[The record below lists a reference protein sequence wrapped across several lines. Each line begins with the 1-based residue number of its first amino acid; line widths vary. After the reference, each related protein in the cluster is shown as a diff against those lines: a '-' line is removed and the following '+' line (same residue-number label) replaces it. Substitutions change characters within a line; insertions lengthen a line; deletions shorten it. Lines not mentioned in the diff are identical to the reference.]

1 MKPLKSELNYHDI
14 NHYQAASLP
23 YSMKIKQPLSV
34 LLFLVPSAFSAAQE
48 LCSTPVNSFVLE
60 KRLPNGQIK
69 VISNMASIQQDTVA
83 EFQGKVEITSDNAHI
98 KADSARIDRNSQQ
111 LTAIGDVNYQNP
123 QLSVTSQEILLN
135 TQTNRLEIADTA
147 YEFTQFNA
155 RGQAKQLLIDEK
167 EGIKL
172 GAVTFS
178 TCPIGDEDW
187 LIHADSIQVRPNT
200 SRGVARNAFFYVQD
214 IPIFYLPYYSFPVT
228 EERQTGL
235 LMPKPGSSSSTGV
248 SFEQPYYINLADNYD
263 ATISPRLMSNRG
275 LQLKTEFRYLTPQ
288 SNGQLNLEYMPD
300 DSQTISDSARYFYR
314 FIHAGALSENWQLN
328 VDFNGLSDDNY
339 IVDLGSDYYSQADT
353 HLFKTIGVNYYSQQF
368 NFSMQVKDFEILGE
382 QQDSYRA
389 LPEMKLDYQSDL
401 MGALVFD
408 LHSELAHFD
417 NNNASSPTATRAHL
431 APTLRFPYTNTWGE
445 FLAETSLLHTYYR
458 QQNTED
464 SLLDSEVTRTLGQAK
479 LFGALVFERQSSWFN
494 NDVTQT
500 LEPKAQYLY
509 TSYQDQSNIGMY
521 DTTRLFND
529 FSGLFR
535 GQEFTGLDRI
545 SDKNQVTLGITSRI
559 IDQDNRERFK
569 LSLGQIFYLKDNK
582 VAAASKQNDRSA
594 LAGELDWRIGSKWF
608 SHTELQVST
617 QTNQLERSSMALEY
631 RLATDKMLQ
640 FNHRYVRDLS
650 GERIS
655 QLGLTASWPIT
666 PNWHWV
672 GRWYRD
678 IDRHRSIESYT
689 GVQYESCCWALRIVA
704 QRQLTSRFDENG
716 VQSTNE
722 FDSGIALQFLF
733 KGMGGDSSGPKM
745 LREGLFGYR
754 QPYLVD

>member
-1 MKPLKSELNYHDI
+1 
-14 NHYQAASLP
+14 
-23 YSMKIKQPLSV
+23 V
-34 LLFLVPSAFSAAQE
+34 LFFLVPSAFGAAQE
-48 LCSTPVNSFVLE
+48 LCQTPVNTFQVE
-60 KRLPNGQIK
+60 KRLPTGQIK
-69 VISNMASIQQDTVA
+69 VISNMASIQQDTLA
-83 EFQGKVEITSDNAHI
+83 EFQGNVEITSENAHI
-98 KADSARIDRNSQQ
+98 KADSARIDRNIQQ
-111 LTAIGDVNYQNP
+111 LTAIGDVKYQDP
-123 QLSVTSQEILLN
+123 QLSVTSQKIVLN

-155 RGQAKQLLIDEK
+155 RGQAKQLLVDEQ

-172 GAVTFS
+172 GGVTFS
-178 TCPIGDEDW
+178 TCPVGDEDW
-187 LIHADSIQVRPNT
+187 LIHADSIQVRPDS

-214 IPIFYLPYYSFPVT
+214 IPLFYLPYYSFPVT
-228 EERQTGL
+228 DERQTGFL
-235 LMPKPGSSSSTGV
+235 TPKPGSSSSTGV
-248 SFEQPYYINLADNYD
+248 SFEQPYYLNLADNYD

-275 LQLKTEFRYLTPQ
+275 LQLKTEFRYMTPQ
-288 SNGQLNLEYMPD
+288 SNGQLNLEYLPE
-300 DSQTISDSARYFYR
+300 DSQTTSGDARYFYR
-314 FIHAGALSENWQLN
+314 FIHSGALSENWQLN

-339 IVDLGSDYYSQADT
+339 IVDLGSAYYNQADT
-353 HLFKTIGVNYYSQQF
+353 HLFKTMAVNYYSPQL
-368 NFSMQVKDFEILGE
+368 NFSLQVKDFEILGE
-382 QQDSYRA
+382 NQDSYRA

-401 MGALVFD
+401 MGGLVFD

-417 NNNASSPTATRAHL
+417 NNNATSPTATRAHL
-431 APTLRFPYTNTWGE
+431 APTLSFPYATTWGE

-458 QQNTED
+458 QQNID
-464 SLLDSEVTRTLGQAK
+464 NSSLDSEATRTLGQAK

-494 NDVTQT
+494 HDVTQT

-509 TSYQDQSNIGMY
+509 TSYQDQSNIGLY
-521 DTTRLFND
+521 DTTRLFSD

-559 IDQDNRERFK
+559 IDQDNREQFK
-569 LSLGQIFYLKDNK
+569 LSLGQIFYLTDNR
-582 VAAASKQNDRSA
+582 VAAASKQDDRSA

-608 SHTELQVST
+608 THTEIQVST
-617 QTNQLERSSMALEY
+617 QTNKLERSSVALEY
-631 RLATDKMLQ
+631 QQSRNKMLQ
-640 FNHRYVRDLS
+640 INHRYVRDLS
-650 GERIS
+650 GEKIS
-655 QLGLTASWPIT
+655 QFGLTASWPIT
-666 PNWHWV
+666 PSWHWV

-689 GVQYESCCWALRIVA
+689 GIQYESCCWALRIVA

-716 VQSTNE
+716 VQRTDE

-733 KGMGGDSSGPKM
+733 KGIGGDSSGSEM

>member
-1 MKPLKSELNYHDI
+1 
-14 NHYQAASLP
+14 
-23 YSMKIKQPLSV
+23 MKIKQPLSA
-34 LLFLVPSAFSAAQE
+34 LFFLVPSAFSAAQE
-48 LCSTPVNSFVLE
+48 LCSTPVNTFQVE
-60 KRLPNGQIK
+60 KRLPDGQIK
-69 VISNMASIQQDTVA
+69 VISDIASIQQDTVA
-83 EFQGKVEITSDNAHI
+83 EFQGKVEITSENSHI
-98 KADSARIDRNSQQ
+98 KADSARIDRKTQQ
-111 LTAIGDVNYQNP
+111 LTAIGDVKYQNP
-123 QLSVTSQEILLN
+123 QLSVTSQEIILN

-155 RGQAKQLLIDEK
+155 RGQAKQLLIDEQ

-172 GAVTFS
+172 GGVTFS

-187 LIHADSIQVRPNT
+187 LIHADSIQVRPDS

-228 EERQTGL
+228 DERQTGL
-235 LMPKPGSSSSTGV
+235 LMPKPGSSSATGV
-248 SFEQPYYINLADNYD
+248 SYEQPYYINLADNYD

-275 LQLKTEFRYLTPQ
+275 LQLKTEFRYLTTQ
-288 SNGQLNLEYMPD
+288 SNGQLNLEYLAN
-300 DSQTISDSARYFYR
+300 DSQTTSDDARYLYR
-314 FIHAGALSENWQLN
+314 FMHSGALSENWQLN

-339 IVDLGSDYYSQADT
+339 IVDLGSDYYNQADT
-353 HLFKTIGVNYYSQQF
+353 HLFKTMGVNYYSPQL

-382 QQDSYRA
+382 HQDSYRA

-401 MGALVFD
+401 MGGLVFD

-417 NNNASSPTATRAHL
+417 NNNATSPTATRAHL
-431 APTLRFPYTNTWGE
+431 APTLSFPYTNTWGE

-458 QQNTED
+458 QQDTDN
-464 SLLDSEVTRTLGQAK
+464 SSLDSEVTRTLGQAK

-494 NDVTQT
+494 HDVTQT

-509 TSYQDQSNIGMY
+509 TSFQDQSNIGLY
-521 DTTRLFND
+521 DTTRLFNN
-529 FSGLFR
+529 FAGLFR

-545 SDKNQVTLGITSRI
+545 SDNNQVTLGITSRI
-559 IDQDNRERFK
+559 IDQNNREQFK
-569 LSLGQIFYLKDNK
+569 LSLGQIFYLSDNK
-582 VAAASKQNDRSA
+582 VAAASKQDDRSA

-608 SHTELQVST
+608 AHTELQVST
-617 QTNQLERSSMALEY
+617 QTNKLERSSVALEY
-631 RLATDKMLQ
+631 QLATDKMLQ
-640 FNHRYVRDLS
+640 INHRYVRDLS
-650 GERIS
+650 GEIIN

-666 PNWHWV
+666 SNWHWV

-689 GVQYESCCWALRIVA
+689 GIQYESCCWALRIVA

-716 VQSTNE
+716 VQSTDE

-733 KGMGGDSSGPKM
+733 KGMGGDSSGSEM